1 MKKLVLSGIA
11 FSFAAALSASSA
23 LADITVATAGPITG
37 QLAALG
43 EQYKQGATMA
53 VNDINAAGG
62 VNGQKLSLEIGDDA
76 CDPKQAVAVANQLAS
91 KKVQFV
97 AGHLCSG
104 SSIPASKVYEEEGI
118 LQISPASTNPKFTD
132 EGGWNV
138 ARVCG
143 RDDAQGLVA
152 GSYLAKHYAGKKV
165 AIVDDKSAYGKGL
178 ADATNAAMTAAG
190 LKPAIVES
198 INPGEKDY
206 SALVS
211 KLKDG
216 GVDAIYFGG
225 YHPEGALILKQMREQ
240 GSKAQMLSGD
250 SMNNVEF
257 WTIAGAAADGMI
269 FTFAPEPRAN
279 PAAKD
284 VVAKFKAAG
293 YDPEGYTLYTYA
305 AFQMYKAAAEA
316 TKSTDPK
323 TLAGWLRAGNNTVKT
338 VLGDLTLDKK
348 GDLVG
353 AKYVWYVFHDG
364 KYTEDDSIQ

>member
-1 MKKLVLSGIA
+1 MKKFILSGIA
-11 FSFAAALSASSA
+11 ISFAAALSATTA
-23 LADITVATAGPITG
+23 LADQTIATVGPITG

-62 VNGQKLSLEIGDDA
+62 INGEKLVLEIGDDA
-76 CDPKQAVAVANQLAS
+76 CDPKQATAVAEQMAQ
-91 KKVQFV
+91 KGVKFV

-143 RDDAQGLVA
+143 RDDAQGVVA
-152 GSYLAKHYAGKKV
+152 GNFLAKNFAGKKV
-165 AIVDDKSAYGKGL
+165 AVVDDKSAYGKGL
-178 ADATNAAMTAAG
+178 ADETAKAMKAAG
-190 LKPAIVES
+190 LEPVIQES

-211 KLKDG
+211 KLKDAG
-216 GVDAIYFGG
+216 IDAIYFGG
-225 YHPEGALILKQMREQ
+225 YHPEGALILKQLREQ

-250 SMNNVEF
+250 SMNNIEF
-257 WTIAGAAADGMI
+257 WTIAGEAAEGMI
-269 FTFAPEPRAN
+269 FTFAPEPRN
-279 PAAKD
+279 FPEAAE
-284 VVAKFKAAG
+284 VVKKFKDSG

-305 AFQMYKAAAEA
+305 SIQMYAAAAAA
-316 TKSTDPK
+316 TKSFDSK
-323 TLAGWLRAGNNTVKT
+323 KLAEWLRAGNPVKT
-338 VLGDLTLDKK
+338 VLGELKLDAK

-353 AKYVWYVFHDG
+353 AKYVWYKFSGG
-364 KYTEDDSIQ
+364 KYAEDLSIQ

>member
-1 MKKLVLSGIA
+1 MKKILLSGIA
-11 FSFAAALSASSA
+11 LGFAAALNATTA
-23 LADITVATAGPITG
+23 LADITVATVGPITG
-37 QLAALG
+37 DLAALG

-62 VNGQKLSLEIGDDA
+62 INGEKLVLEIGDDA
-76 CDPKQAVAVANQLAS
+76 CVPEQATRVAEQMAS
-91 KKVQFV
+91 KGVKFV

-104 SSIPASKVYEEEGI
+104 SSIPASKVYGEEGI

-143 RDDAQGLVA
+143 RDDAQGAVA
-152 GSYLAKHYAGKKV
+152 GAFLAKNYAGKKV
-165 AIVDDKSAYGKGL
+165 AIIDDKSAYGKGL
-178 ADATNAAMTAAG
+178 ADETAKAMKAAG
-190 LKPAIVES
+190 LEPTMAES

-211 KLKDG
+211 KMKDAG
-216 GVDAIYFGG
+216 IDAIYFGG

-257 WTIAGAAADGMI
+257 WTIAGTAADGMI
-269 FTFAPEPRAN
+269 FTFAPEPRN
-279 PAAKD
+279 FPEAKEI
-284 VVAKFKAAG
+284 VEKFKAGG

-305 AFQMYKAAAEA
+305 AFQMYQAAATA
-316 TKSTDPK
+316 TKTTDSK
-323 TLAGWLRAGNNTVKT
+323 ALAEWLRAGNPVKT
-338 VLGDLTLDKK
+338 VLGELKLDAK
-348 GDLVG
+348 GDLIG

-364 KYTEDDSIQ
+364 KYAEDPSIQ

>member
-1 MKKLVLSGIA
+1 MKKIILTGIA
-11 FSFAAALSASSA
+11 LSFAAALNATTA
-23 LADITVATAGPITG
+23 LADITIATVGPITG

-62 VNGQKLSLEIGDDA
+62 VNGEKLILEIGDDA
-76 CDPKQAVAVANQLAS
+76 CDPKQAVAAANQMAS
-91 KKVQFV
+91 KGVKFV

-118 LQISPASTNPKFTD
+118 LQITPASTNPKFTD

-152 GSYLAKHYAGKKV
+152 GTFLAKNYAGKKV
-165 AIVDDKSAYGKGL
+165 AIIDDKSAYGKGL

-190 LKPAIVES
+190 LAPAMVES

-211 KLKDG
+211 KMKDAG
-216 GVDAIYFGG
+216 IDAIYIGG

-240 GSKAQMLSGD
+240 GLASQMVSGD

-257 WTIAGAAADGMI
+257 WTIAGEAATGMI
-269 FTFAPEPRAN
+269 FTFAPEPRN
-279 PAAKD
+279 FPEAKD
-284 VVAKFKAAG
+284 IVAKFKAGG
-293 YDPEGYTLYTYA
+293 YDPEGYTLFTYA
-305 AFQMYKAAAEA
+305 AIQMYAQAAAA
-316 TKSTDPK
+316 TKSTDSK
-323 TLAGWLRAGNNTVKT
+323 TLATWLRAGNVMKT
-338 VLGDLTLDKK
+338 VLGDLKLDAK
-348 GDLVG
+348 GDLIG
-353 AKYVWYVFHDG
+353 AKYVWYKFANG
-364 KYTEDDSIQ
+364 NYAEDPSIQ